1 MLTRS
6 WLILSLL
13 SGTTRSMRRWQH
25 HRAEARSRKELDDL
39 LDECGRNCWELV
51 QVERIIEMVKPGK
64 KIAGISVPDPLETW
78 VLFFKRSIPTE
89 T

>member
-1 MLTRS
+1 
-6 WLILSLL
+6 
-13 SGTTRSMRRWQH
+13 
-25 HRAEARSRKELDDL
+25 
-39 LDECGRNCWELV
+39 
-51 QVERIIEMVKPGK
+51 VERIIEMVKPGK